1 MPFLHSNPFGR
12 WNIPA
17 PQTPPPGGQSSQGPS
32 APRPPRP
39 GLQSLGRGARRALAA
54 AAVALAAVILLL
66 NSVYSISEQENA
78 VVTTFGVPHTVSA
91 SGLHFKL
98 PFVQQVTK
106 VDMTIKGFTVGYDQR
121 TNASLDDE
129 SLMITSDFNFVNVDF
144 FVEYRVTDPVQY
156 LYASQEPTLILKTLA
171 QSYIRDTIGL
181 YPVDDVI
188 TTGKNQ
194 IQSEIKEKITNRM
207 EAEEIGLQ
215 LVNIT
220 IQDAEPPT
228 SEVLAAF
235 KEVENAKQGAD
246 TAVNN
251 ANKYRSEQIPAAE
264 AQADQVLQR
273 AEAAKESRINEANGQ
288 AARFNSMYEE
298 YNKYPLITKQ
308 RMYYEAMEQVLPG
321 LRVIITDDTGSTLNV
336 FSWDDVPQPE
346 EVN

>member
-1 MPFLHSNPFGR
+1 MQFPKFFGPR
-12 WNIPA
+12 NTPA
-17 PQTPPPGGQSSQGPS
+17 PQTPPDPQAVRS
-32 APRPPRP
+32 
-39 GLQSLGRGARRALAA
+39 GLHRLGRGARRTGLAA
-54 AAVALAAVILLL
+54 ALLVALAVLGF

-106 VDMTIKGFTVGYDQR
+106 VDMTIKGFAVGYDQR
-121 TNASLDDE
+121 TSESLLDE

-144 FVEYRVTDPVQY
+144 FVEYRVTDPIQY
-156 LYASQEPTLILKTLA
+156 LYASQNPTLILKTLA

-181 YPVDDVI
+181 YPVDEVI

-194 IQSEIKEKITNRM
+194 IQSEIKEKIAQRM
-207 EAEEIGLQ
+207 EQEDIGLQ

-264 AQADQVLQR
+264 AQADQTIQR
-273 AEAAKESRINEANGQ
+273 AQAAKESRINEANGQ

-298 YNKYPLITKQ
+298 YSKYPLITKQ
-308 RMYYEAMEQVLPG
+308 RMYYEAMEDVLPG
-321 LRVIITDDTGSTLNV
+321 LRVIITDDAGSTLNM
-336 FSWDDVPQPE
+336 FNWDDVPQPE
-346 EVN
+346 EAN